1 MPFGSVT
8 LPHLTF
14 PYKGEEKNSVVA
26 SRLQAHSFV
35 LVDTVFSED
44 KNSERCYRKGRLSV
58 NESNPCTGNGG
69 RMATREFILDLGK
82 LMVGIAWIDGR
93 LEPEELNA
101 LKELLFR
108 LPDISGEDWTQLEL
122 YMTHA
127 VSDAERQ
134 ALLDRVLSGIR
145 SSRDKQLVLET
156 LEKLVAVDGSD
167 REVVGDAP
175 EPALSLSKG
184 GVPESAFLENIRQDI
199 EGRSSGL
206 LGHLT
211 APFRQTL
218 RRKAGQGSREDR
230 IEDFIK
236 NTIYYQLTSELQQ
249 QGRTLSIPET
259 EARKICLAAGLMAH
273 VAWVDN
279 EVCHRER
286 EAMSLGLRQLWNV
299 PDDEA
304 RLITEMSRARIMHG
318 LDLVRL
324 TTGFCRYTTIE
335 ERKAF
340 LRCLFAI
347 ANAAEDT
354 SHAEIEAIRHLAK
367 ALELPHQEFIEAKLT
382 IPRQDRGGL

>member
-1 MPFGSVT
+1 
-8 LPHLTF
+8 
-14 PYKGEEKNSVVA
+14 
-26 SRLQAHSFV
+26 
-35 LVDTVFSED
+35 
-44 KNSERCYRKGRLSV
+44 
-58 NESNPCTGNGG
+58 
-69 RMATREFILDLGK
+69 MATRDFILDLGK
-82 LMVGIAWIDGR
+82 LMIGIAWIDGR
-93 LEPEELNA
+93 LEQDEINA
-101 LKELLFR
+101 LKELLFL
-108 LPDISGEDWTQLEL
+108 LPDISGEDWMQLEL

-127 VSDAERQ
+127 VSDAERRD
-134 ALLDRVLSGIR
+134 LLDRVLSGIR

-156 LEKLVAVDGSD
+156 LEKLVADDGND
-167 REVVGDAP
+167 RA
-175 EPALSLSKG
+175 S
-184 GVPESAFLENIRQDI
+184 ESAFVEDIRQDL
-199 EGRSSGL
+199 EGRSAGL

-218 RRKAGQGSREDR
+218 KRKAGQGTREDR

-236 NTIYYQLTSELQQ
+236 NTIYFQLTSELEQ

-286 EAMSLGLRQLWNV
+286 EAMSLALRELWNV

-304 RLITEMSRARIMHG
+304 QLITEMSRARIMNG

-324 TTGFCRYTTIE
+324 TTGFCRHTSIE

-354 SHAEIEAIRHLAK
+354 SHAEIETIRQIAK
-367 ALELPHQEFIEAKLT
+367 SFELPHQEFIEAKLT

>member
-1 MPFGSVT
+1 
-8 LPHLTF
+8 
-14 PYKGEEKNSVVA
+14 
-26 SRLQAHSFV
+26 
-35 LVDTVFSED
+35 
-44 KNSERCYRKGRLSV
+44 
-58 NESNPCTGNGG
+58 
-69 RMATREFILDLGK
+69 MATRDFILDLGK
-82 LMVGIAWIDGR
+82 LMIGIAWIDGQ
-93 LEPEELNA
+93 LEPAEMNA
-101 LKELLFR
+101 LKELLFV
-108 LPDISGEDWTQLEL
+108 LPDISGEDWMQLEL

-134 ALLDRVLSGIR
+134 DLLDRVLSGIR

-156 LEKLVAVDGSD
+156 LEKLVAGDGSD
-167 REVVGDAP
+167 RAE
-175 EPALSLSKG
+175 
-184 GVPESAFLENIRQDI
+184 ESAFLERIRQDL
-199 EGRSSGL
+199 EGRSTGL

-218 RRKAGQGSREDR
+218 TRKAGQGSREDR

-236 NTIYYQLTSELQQ
+236 NTIYFQLTSELQQ
-249 QGRTLSIPET
+249 QGRTLSIPEM

-286 EAMSLGLRQLWNV
+286 EAMTLGLRQLWNV
-299 PDDEA
+299 PEDEA

-324 TTGFCRYTTIE
+324 TRGFCHYTTIE

-354 SHAEIEAIRHLAK
+354 SHAEIEAIRHVAK
-367 ALELPHQEFIEAKLT
+367 AFELPHQEFIEAKLT
-382 IPRQDRGGL
+382 IPRQERGGL

>member
-1 MPFGSVT
+1 
-8 LPHLTF
+8 
-14 PYKGEEKNSVVA
+14 
-26 SRLQAHSFV
+26 
-35 LVDTVFSED
+35 
-44 KNSERCYRKGRLSV
+44 
-58 NESNPCTGNGG
+58 
-69 RMATREFILDLGK
+69 MATRDFILDLGK
-82 LMVGIAWIDGR
+82 LMIGIAWIDGR
-93 LEPEELNA
+93 LEPEEMNA
-101 LKELLFR
+101 LKELLFV
-108 LPDISGEDWTQLEL
+108 LPDISGEDWMQLEL

-134 ALLDRVLSGIR
+134 DLLDRVLSGIR

-156 LEKLVAVDGSD
+156 LEKLVAGDGSD
-167 REVVGDAP
+167 RAE
-175 EPALSLSKG
+175 
-184 GVPESAFLENIRQDI
+184 ESAFLERIRQDL
-199 EGRSSGL
+199 EGRSTGL

-218 RRKAGQGSREDR
+218 TRKAGQGSREDR

-236 NTIYYQLTSELQQ
+236 NTIYFQLTSELQQ

-286 EAMSLGLRQLWNV
+286 EAMTLGLRQLWNV
-299 PDDEA
+299 PEDEA

-367 ALELPHQEFIEAKLT
+367 AFELPHQEFIEAKLT

>member
-1 MPFGSVT
+1 
-8 LPHLTF
+8 
-14 PYKGEEKNSVVA
+14 
-26 SRLQAHSFV
+26 
-35 LVDTVFSED
+35 
-44 KNSERCYRKGRLSV
+44 
-58 NESNPCTGNGG
+58 
-69 RMATREFILDLGK
+69 MATRDFILDLGK
-82 LMVGIAWIDGR
+82 LMIGIAWIDGR
-93 LEPEELNA
+93 LEQEEVNA
-101 LKELLFR
+101 LKELLFL
-108 LPDISGEDWTQLEL
+108 LPDISGEDWMQLEL

-134 ALLDRVLSGIR
+134 DLLDRVLSGIR

-156 LEKLVAVDGSD
+156 LEKLVAGDGSD
-167 REVVGDAP
+167 RAT
-175 EPALSLSKG
+175 
-184 GVPESAFLENIRQDI
+184 ESAFLEPIRQDI
-199 EGRSSGL
+199 EGRSTGL

-218 RRKAGQGSREDR
+218 KRKAGQYQGSREDR

-236 NTIYYQLTSELQQ
+236 NTIYFQLTSELQH

-299 PDDEA
+299 PEDEA
-304 RLITEMSRARIMHG
+304 RLVTEMSHSRIMHG

-324 TTGFCRYTTIE
+324 TRGFCHYTTIE

-347 ANAAEDT
+347 ANAAKDT
-354 SHAEIEAIRHLAK
+354 SHAEIEAIRQIATSF
-367 ALELPHQEFIEAKLT
+367 ELPHQEFIEAKLT
-382 IPRQDRGGL
+382 IPRQDRAGL

>member
-1 MPFGSVT
+1 M
-8 LPHLTF
+8 
-14 PYKGEEKNSVVA
+14 A
-26 SRLQAHSFV
+26 SR
-35 LVDTVFSED
+35 D
-44 KNSERCYRKGRLSV
+44 
-58 NESNPCTGNGG
+58 
-69 RMATREFILDLGK
+69 FILDLGK
-82 LMVGIAWIDGR
+82 LMIGIAWIDGR
-93 LEPEELNA
+93 LEQDEINA
-101 LKELLFR
+101 LKELLFL
-108 LPDISGEDWTQLEL
+108 LPDISGEEWMQLEL

-127 VSDAERQ
+127 VSDAERR

-156 LEKLVAVDGSD
+156 LEKLVAGDAND
-167 REVVGDAP
+167 RAVGDAP
-175 EPALSLSKG
+175 R
-184 GVPESAFLENIRQDI
+184 GVPESAFVEDIRQDL
-199 EGRSSGL
+199 EGRSAGL

-218 RRKAGQGSREDR
+218 KRKASQGAREDR

-236 NTIYYQLTSELQQ
+236 NTIYFQLTSELEQ
-249 QGRTLSIPET
+249 QGRTLSIPKT

-286 EAMSLGLRQLWNV
+286 EAMSLALRELWNV
-299 PDDEA
+299 PADEA
-304 RLITEMSRARIMHG
+304 RLITGMSQARIMHG

-324 TTGFCRYTTIE
+324 TSGFCHHTTIE

-347 ANAAEDT
+347 ANAAENT
-354 SHAEIEAIRHLAK
+354 SHDEIETIRQIAK
-367 ALELPHQEFIEAKLT
+367 SLELPHQEFIEAKLT

>member
-1 MPFGSVT
+1 
-8 LPHLTF
+8 
-14 PYKGEEKNSVVA
+14 
-26 SRLQAHSFV
+26 
-35 LVDTVFSED
+35 
-44 KNSERCYRKGRLSV
+44 
-58 NESNPCTGNGG
+58 
-69 RMATREFILDLGK
+69 MATRDFILDLGK
-82 LMVGIAWIDGR
+82 LMIGIAWIDGR
-93 LEPEELNA
+93 LEQDEINA
-101 LKELLFR
+101 LKELLFL
-108 LPDISGEDWTQLEL
+108 LPDISGEDWMQLEI

-127 VSDAERQ
+127 VSDAERRD
-134 ALLDRVLSGIR
+134 LLDRVLAGIR

-156 LEKLVAVDGSD
+156 LEKLVAGDGD
-167 REVVGDAP
+167 GRGAGGDVP
-175 EPALSLSKG
+175 R
-184 GVPESAFLENIRQDI
+184 GVPESAFIEDIRQDI
-199 EGRSSGL
+199 EGRSTGL

-211 APFRQTL
+211 APLRQTL
-218 RRKAGQGSREDR
+218 KRKAGRGAREDR

-236 NTIYYQLTSELQQ
+236 NTIYFQLTSELEQ

-286 EAMSLGLRQLWNV
+286 EAMSLALRELWNV

-304 RLITEMSRARIMHG
+304 RLITEMSQARIMHG

-324 TTGFCRYTTIE
+324 TSGFCHHTTIE

-354 SHAEIEAIRHLAK
+354 SHAEIEAIRQIAKSFELA
-367 ALELPHQEFIEAKLT
+367 HQEFIEAKLT

>member
-1 MPFGSVT
+1 
-8 LPHLTF
+8 
-14 PYKGEEKNSVVA
+14 
-26 SRLQAHSFV
+26 
-35 LVDTVFSED
+35 
-44 KNSERCYRKGRLSV
+44 
-58 NESNPCTGNGG
+58 
-69 RMATREFILDLGK
+69 MATRNFILDLGK
-82 LMVGIAWIDGR
+82 LLIGIAWIDGR
-93 LEPEELNA
+93 LEPEELNV
-101 LKELLFR
+101 LKELLFL
-108 LPDISGEDWTQLEL
+108 LPDISGDDWTQLEL

-134 ALLDRVLSGIR
+134 DLLDRVLSGIR

-156 LEKLVAVDGSD
+156 LEKLVAGDGSD
-167 REVVGDAP
+167 RAN
-175 EPALSLSKG
+175 
-184 GVPESAFLENIRQDI
+184 ESAFLERIRQDI
-199 EGRSSGL
+199 EGRSTGL

-218 RRKAGQGSREDR
+218 KRKAGQWAREDR

-236 NTIYYQLTSELQQ
+236 HTIYYQLTSELQQ

-286 EAMSLGLRQLWNV
+286 EAMSLALRQLWNV
-299 PDDEA
+299 PEDEA
-304 RLITEMSRARIMHG
+304 ELIAEMSRARIMHG

-324 TTGFCRYTTIE
+324 TRGFCQYTTIE

-354 SHAEIEAIRHLAK
+354 SHAEIETIRHVAK
-367 ALELPHQEFIEAKLT
+367 AFELPHQEFIEAKLT
-382 IPRQDRGGL
+382 IPRRDRGGL

>member
-1 MPFGSVT
+1 
-8 LPHLTF
+8 
-14 PYKGEEKNSVVA
+14 
-26 SRLQAHSFV
+26 
-35 LVDTVFSED
+35 
-44 KNSERCYRKGRLSV
+44 
-58 NESNPCTGNGG
+58 
-69 RMATREFILDLGK
+69 MATRDFILDLGK
-82 LMVGIAWIDGR
+82 LMIGIAWIDGR
-93 LEPEELNA
+93 LEQDEINA
-101 LKELLFR
+101 LKELLFL
-108 LPDISGEDWTQLEL
+108 LPDISGEDWMQLEI

-127 VSDAERQ
+127 VSDAERRD
-134 ALLDRVLSGIR
+134 LLDRVLSGIR

-156 LEKLVAVDGSD
+156 LEKLVAGDGD
-167 REVVGDAP
+167 GRGAGGDVP
-175 EPALSLSKG
+175 R
-184 GVPESAFLENIRQDI
+184 GVPESAFIEDIRQDI
-199 EGRSSGL
+199 EGRSTGL

-211 APFRQTL
+211 APLRQTL
-218 RRKAGQGSREDR
+218 KRKASRGAREDR

-236 NTIYYQLTSELQQ
+236 NTIYFQLTSELEQ

-286 EAMSLGLRQLWNV
+286 EAMSLALRELWNV

-304 RLITEMSRARIMHG
+304 RLITEMSQARIMHG

-324 TTGFCRYTTIE
+324 TSGFCHHTTIE

-354 SHAEIEAIRHLAK
+354 SHAEIEAIRQIAKSFELA
-367 ALELPHQEFIEAKLT
+367 HQEFIEAKLT

>member
-1 MPFGSVT
+1 
-8 LPHLTF
+8 
-14 PYKGEEKNSVVA
+14 
-26 SRLQAHSFV
+26 
-35 LVDTVFSED
+35 
-44 KNSERCYRKGRLSV
+44 
-58 NESNPCTGNGG
+58 
-69 RMATREFILDLGK
+69 MATRDFILDLGK
-82 LMVGIAWIDGR
+82 LMIGIAWIDGR
-93 LEPEELNA
+93 LEQDEINA
-101 LKELLFR
+101 LKELLFL
-108 LPDISGEDWTQLEL
+108 LPDISGEDWMQLEL

-127 VSDAERQ
+127 VSDAERRD
-134 ALLDRVLSGIR
+134 LLDRVLSGIR
-145 SSRDKQLVLET
+145 SSRDRQLVLET
-156 LEKLVAVDGSD
+156 LEKLVADDGND
-167 REVVGDAP
+167 RA
-175 EPALSLSKG
+175 S
-184 GVPESAFLENIRQDI
+184 ESAFVEDIRQDL
-199 EGRSSGL
+199 EGRSAGL

-218 RRKAGQGSREDR
+218 KRKAGQGTREDR

-236 NTIYYQLTSELQQ
+236 NTIYFQLTSELEQ

-286 EAMSLGLRQLWNV
+286 EAMSLALRELWNV
-299 PDDEA
+299 PGDEA
-304 RLITEMSRARIMHG
+304 RLIIEMSQARIMHG

-324 TTGFCRYTTIE
+324 TSGFCHHTTIE

-354 SHAEIEAIRHLAK
+354 SHAEIETIRQIAK
-367 ALELPHQEFIEAKLT
+367 SFELPHQEFIKAKLT

>member
-1 MPFGSVT
+1 
-8 LPHLTF
+8 
-14 PYKGEEKNSVVA
+14 
-26 SRLQAHSFV
+26 
-35 LVDTVFSED
+35 
-44 KNSERCYRKGRLSV
+44 
-58 NESNPCTGNGG
+58 
-69 RMATREFILDLGK
+69 MATRDFILDLGK
-82 LMVGIAWIDGR
+82 LMIGIAWIDGR
-93 LEPEELNA
+93 LEQEEVNA
-101 LKELLFR
+101 LKELLFL
-108 LPDISGEDWTQLEL
+108 LPDISGEDWMQLEL

-134 ALLDRVLSGIR
+134 DLLDRVLSGIR

-156 LEKLVAVDGSD
+156 LEKLVAGDGSD
-167 REVVGDAP
+167 RAT
-175 EPALSLSKG
+175 
-184 GVPESAFLENIRQDI
+184 ESAFLERIRQDI
-199 EGRSSGL
+199 EGRSTGL

-211 APFRQTL
+211 APFRQAL
-218 RRKAGQGSREDR
+218 KRKAGQYQGSRENR

-236 NTIYYQLTSELQQ
+236 NTIYFQLTSELQH

-286 EAMSLGLRQLWNV
+286 EAMSLGLQQLWNV
-299 PDDEA
+299 PEDEA
-304 RLITEMSRARIMHG
+304 RLVTEMSHSRIMHG

-324 TTGFCRYTTIE
+324 TRGFCHYTTIE

-354 SHAEIEAIRHLAK
+354 SHAEIEAIRQIAK
-367 ALELPHQEFIEAKLT
+367 SFELPHQEFIEAKLT
-382 IPRQDRGGL
+382 IPRQDRAGL

>member
-1 MPFGSVT
+1 
-8 LPHLTF
+8 
-14 PYKGEEKNSVVA
+14 
-26 SRLQAHSFV
+26 
-35 LVDTVFSED
+35 
-44 KNSERCYRKGRLSV
+44 
-58 NESNPCTGNGG
+58 
-69 RMATREFILDLGK
+69 MATREFILDLGK
-82 LMVGIAWIDGR
+82 LMIGIAWIDGR

-101 LKELLFR
+101 LKELLFV
-108 LPDISGEDWTQLEL
+108 LPDISGEDWMQLEL

-134 ALLDRVLSGIR
+134 DLLDRVLSGIR

-156 LEKLVAVDGSD
+156 LEKLVAGDGSD
-167 REVVGDAP
+167 RAD
-175 EPALSLSKG
+175 
-184 GVPESAFLENIRQDI
+184 ESAFLEHIRQDI
-199 EGRSSGL
+199 EGSSTGL

-211 APFRQTL
+211 APLRQTL
-218 RRKAGQGSREDR
+218 KRKAGQGSREDR

-299 PDDEA
+299 PEDEA
-304 RLITEMSRARIMHG
+304 GLIAEMSRARIMHG

-367 ALELPHQEFIEAKLT
+367 AFELPHQEFIEAKLT
-382 IPRQDRGGL
+382 IPRRDRGGL

>member
-1 MPFGSVT
+1 
-8 LPHLTF
+8 
-14 PYKGEEKNSVVA
+14 
-26 SRLQAHSFV
+26 
-35 LVDTVFSED
+35 
-44 KNSERCYRKGRLSV
+44 
-58 NESNPCTGNGG
+58 
-69 RMATREFILDLGK
+69 MATRDFILDLGK
-82 LMVGIAWIDGR
+82 LMIGIAWIDGR

-127 VSDAERQ
+127 VSDAERRD
-134 ALLDRVLSGIR
+134 LIDRVLSGIR

-156 LEKLVAVDGSD
+156 LEKLVADDGAD
-167 REVVGDAP
+167 RAD
-175 EPALSLSKG
+175 
-184 GVPESAFLENIRQDI
+184 ESAFLEHIRRDI

-218 RRKAGQGSREDR
+218 KRKARQESREDR
-230 IEDFIK
+230 IEDFLK

-299 PDDEA
+299 PEDEA
-304 RLITEMSRARIMHG
+304 ELIAEMSRARIMHG

-324 TTGFCRYTTIE
+324 TRGFCQYTTID

-354 SHAEIEAIRHLAK
+354 SHTEIEAIRHLTK

>member
-1 MPFGSVT
+1 
-8 LPHLTF
+8 
-14 PYKGEEKNSVVA
+14 
-26 SRLQAHSFV
+26 
-35 LVDTVFSED
+35 
-44 KNSERCYRKGRLSV
+44 
-58 NESNPCTGNGG
+58 
-69 RMATREFILDLGK
+69 MATRDFILDLGK
-82 LMVGIAWIDGR
+82 LMIGIAWIDGR
-93 LEPEELNA
+93 LEQEEVNA
-101 LKELLFR
+101 LKELLFL
-108 LPDISGEDWTQLEL
+108 LPDISGEDWMQLEL

-134 ALLDRVLSGIR
+134 NLLDRVLSGIR

-156 LEKLVAVDGSD
+156 LEKLVAGDGSN
-167 REVVGDAP
+167 RAN
-175 EPALSLSKG
+175 
-184 GVPESAFLENIRQDI
+184 ESAFLEHIRQDI
-199 EGRSSGL
+199 EGRSTGL

-218 RRKAGQGSREDR
+218 KRKAGQGSREDR

-236 NTIYYQLTSELQQ
+236 NTIYFQLTSELQQ

-286 EAMSLGLRQLWNV
+286 EAMGLGLRQLWNV
-299 PDDEA
+299 PEDEA
-304 RLITEMSRARIMHG
+304 ELIAEMSRARIMHG

-324 TTGFCRYTTIE
+324 TRGFCHYTSIE

-347 ANAAEDT
+347 ANAAENT
-354 SHAEIEAIRHLAK
+354 SHAEIEAIRQIAK
-367 ALELPHQEFIEAKLT
+367 SFELPHQEFIKAKLT

>member
-1 MPFGSVT
+1 
-8 LPHLTF
+8 
-14 PYKGEEKNSVVA
+14 
-26 SRLQAHSFV
+26 
-35 LVDTVFSED
+35 
-44 KNSERCYRKGRLSV
+44 
-58 NESNPCTGNGG
+58 
-69 RMATREFILDLGK
+69 MATRDFILDLGK
-82 LMVGIAWIDGR
+82 LMIGIAWIDGR
-93 LEPEELNA
+93 LEQEEVNA
-101 LKELLFR
+101 LKELLFL
-108 LPDISGEDWTQLEL
+108 LPDISGEDWMQLEL

-127 VSDAERQ
+127 VSDAERRD
-134 ALLDRVLSGIR
+134 LLERVLSGIR

-156 LEKLVAVDGSD
+156 LEKLVAGDGAD
-167 REVVGDAP
+167 RAD
-175 EPALSLSKG
+175 
-184 GVPESAFLENIRQDI
+184 ESAFLERIRQDI
-199 EGRSSGL
+199 EGRSTGL
-206 LGHLT
+206 LGHLS
-211 APFRQTL
+211 APFRQALT
-218 RRKAGQGSREDR
+218 RKAGQGSREDR

-259 EARKICLAAGLMAH
+259 EVRKICLAAGLMAH

-299 PDDEA
+299 PEDEA
-304 RLITEMSRARIMHG
+304 RLITEMSRARIMNG

-324 TTGFCRYTTIE
+324 TRGFCHHTSIE

-354 SHAEIEAIRHLAK
+354 SHAEIEAIRQIAK
-367 ALELPHQEFIEAKLT
+367 SFELPHQEFIEAKLT

>member
-1 MPFGSVT
+1 M
-8 LPHLTF
+8 
-14 PYKGEEKNSVVA
+14 
-26 SRLQAHSFV
+26 
-35 LVDTVFSED
+35 
-44 KNSERCYRKGRLSV
+44 
-58 NESNPCTGNGG
+58 
-69 RMATREFILDLGK
+69 I
-82 LMVGIAWIDGR
+82 GIAWIDGW
-93 LEPEELNA
+93 LEPEEINA
-101 LKELLFR
+101 LKELLFL

-134 ALLDRVLSGIR
+134 DLLERVLSGIR
-145 SSRDKQLVLET
+145 SSQDKQLVIQT
-156 LEKLVAVDGSD
+156 LEKLVAGDGSG
-167 REVVGDAP
+167 RA
-175 EPALSLSKG
+175 S
-184 GVPESAFLENIRQDI
+184 ESAFLEQIRQDI

-211 APFRQTL
+211 APFRQAL
-218 RRKAGQGSREDR
+218 KRKAGQGSREDR

-236 NTIYYQLTSELQQ
+236 NTIYFQLTSELQQ
-249 QGRTLSIPET
+249 RGRTLSFPET

-286 EAMSLGLRQLWNV
+286 EAMSQGLQQLWNV
-299 PDDEA
+299 PEDEA
-304 RLITEMSRARIMHG
+304 WLITEMSRARIMNG

-324 TTGFCRYTTIE
+324 TRGFCHHTSIE

-354 SHAEIEAIRHLAK
+354 SHTEIEAIRQIAK
-367 ALELPHQEFIEAKLT
+367 SFELPHQEFIEAKLT
-382 IPRQDRGGL
+382 IPRQDRAGL

>member
-1 MPFGSVT
+1 
-8 LPHLTF
+8 
-14 PYKGEEKNSVVA
+14 
-26 SRLQAHSFV
+26 
-35 LVDTVFSED
+35 
-44 KNSERCYRKGRLSV
+44 
-58 NESNPCTGNGG
+58 
-69 RMATREFILDLGK
+69 MATRDFILDLGK
-82 LMVGIAWIDGR
+82 LMIGIAWIDGR
-93 LEPEELNA
+93 LEPEEMNA
-101 LKELLFR
+101 LKELLFV
-108 LPDISGEDWTQLEL
+108 LPDISGEDWMQLEL

-134 ALLDRVLSGIR
+134 DLLDRVLSGIR

-156 LEKLVAVDGSD
+156 LEKLVAGDGAD
-167 REVVGDAP
+167 RAG
-175 EPALSLSKG
+175 
-184 GVPESAFLENIRQDI
+184 ESAFLERIRQDL
-199 EGRSSGL
+199 EGRSTGL

-218 RRKAGQGSREDR
+218 TRKAGQGSREDR

-236 NTIYYQLTSELQQ
+236 NTIYFQLTSELQQ

-286 EAMSLGLRQLWNV
+286 EAMTLGLRQLWNV
-299 PDDEA
+299 PEDEA

-367 ALELPHQEFIEAKLT
+367 AFELPHQEFIEAKLT
-382 IPRQDRGGL
+382 IPRQERGGL

>member
-1 MPFGSVT
+1 MT
-8 LPHLTF
+8 
-14 PYKGEEKNSVVA
+14 
-26 SRLQAHSFV
+26 
-35 LVDTVFSED
+35 
-44 KNSERCYRKGRLSV
+44 
-58 NESNPCTGNGG
+58 
-69 RMATREFILDLGK
+69 TRDFILDLGK
-82 LMVGIAWIDGR
+82 LMIGIAWIDGR
-93 LEPEELNA
+93 LEQEEVNA
-101 LKELLFR
+101 LKELLFL

-134 ALLDRVLSGIR
+134 DLLDRVLSGIR
-145 SSRDKQLVLET
+145 SSQDKQLVLQT
-156 LEKLVAVDGSD
+156 LEKLVAGDGSD
-167 REVVGDAP
+167 RAG
-175 EPALSLSKG
+175 
-184 GVPESAFLENIRQDI
+184 ESAFLEHIRQDI

-218 RRKAGQGSREDR
+218 KRKAGQGSREDR

-236 NTIYYQLTSELQQ
+236 NTIYFQLTSELQQ
-249 QGRTLSIPET
+249 EGRTLSIPET

-299 PDDEA
+299 PEDEA

-324 TTGFCRYTTIE
+324 TRGFCHYTTIE

-354 SHAEIEAIRHLAK
+354 SHAEIETIRQIAK
-367 ALELPHQEFIEAKLT
+367 SFELPHQEFIEAKLT